1 MNNQCDAIIRF
12 IELVLEKQAAGV
24 TEPSKLAQ
32 CIRHEFAGERIY
44 IQKRAESIREVVEH
58 CFTGNNT
65 DKIARDLH
73 VSRRTVY
80 RALAKR
86 RVTAR

>member
-1 MNNQCDAIIRF
+1 MSNQCDMVKRF
-12 IELVLEKQAAGV
+12 IELVLEEQAAGV
-24 TEPSKLAQ
+24 IEPLKLEQ
-32 CIRHEFAGERIY
+32 RIRHEFAGERIY
-44 IQKRAESIREVVEH
+44 IQKRAESLREVIGAN
-58 CFTGNNT
+58 FTGNNT

-86 RVTAR
+86 RVASR